1 MESSFIQVNIEFIM
15 KLSLSVIYIY
25 IFFLKFLTGYF
36 TYLCEKNFFQ
46 CDAVDA
52 ERTYFLPIKSHYL
65 LQISETLGLEN
76 Y

>member
-1 MESSFIQVNIEFIM
+1 MYVETFTFSD
-15 KLSLSVIYIY
+15 
-25 IFFLKFLTGYF
+25 IFCFDFLTGYF
-36 TYLCEKNFFQ
+36 TYLCGKKIFQ